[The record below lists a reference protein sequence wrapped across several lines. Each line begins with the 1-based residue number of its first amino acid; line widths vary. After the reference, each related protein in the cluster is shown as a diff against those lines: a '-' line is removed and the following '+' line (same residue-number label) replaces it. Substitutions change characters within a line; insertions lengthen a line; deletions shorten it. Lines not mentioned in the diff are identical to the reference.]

1 MRLQPPGTSRL
12 RHTAAR
18 GLRVVAGL
26 HRNQLRPRGR
36 YSRPQ
41 PERAIARSRGN
52 GTPGDAGTTLARPG
66 LPGASGDGAPTRRR
80 GRRHATQED
89 HRKEALQISGPGH
102 AEPARRRQPRCE
114 PPLHIRR
121 LAVLASHRETHR
133 SGLFSALVTAAD
145 RSPLRPGTADIIA
158 TIPVLGDDLS
168 DYLAPGEQ
176 FALLS
181 GVEVGHG
188 VVTRQLFT

>member
-1 MRLQPPGTSRL
+1 MQLQSPGTSRL

-26 HRNQLRPRGR
+26 HRNQLRLWER

-66 LPGASGDGAPTRRR
+66 LPGASSDRAPTRRR
-80 GRRHATQED
+80 A
-89 HRKEALQISGPGH
+89 AVMP
-102 AEPARRRQPRCE
+102 RRRITLRKRYKYQALVTLNPPADGSPDAE
-114 PPLHIRR
+114 PPLHVRR
-121 LAVLASHRETHR
+121 LAVRAAHRETHR

-145 RSPLRPGTADIIA
+145 GSPLRPGTADIIA
-158 TIPVLGDDLS
+158 TILVLGDDVS